1 MDWIWWQSRNVFDWT
16 ILLTNGE
23 YTVCD
28 LRMWVGTAAAVFAMG
43 PNVSSTTSESDRFRC
58 VMEGE
63 GNGVDGVDA
72 AMSMLFVV
80 AMLVAV
86 MLWCARCCFYVG
98 NESRRDLDRVIKMSF
113 LLRSIVLVM
122 SLAAEFHRQ
131 NKSVNRILL
140 LWILLLANH
149 ARNSFHYVKKWPPPT
164 TERVDHINIVETIS
178 LVILFRQCAWQMQ
191 GTMYLELM
199 IYGCR
204 WYTI

>member
-1 MDWIWWQSRNVFDWT
+1 
-16 ILLTNGE
+16 
-23 YTVCD
+23 
-28 LRMWVGTAAAVFAMG
+28 MG

-140 LWILLLANH
+140 LYKFCFLRITREILFTLCKKMASTYHRACRSHQFRLLLCFV
-149 ARNSFHYVKKWPPPT
+149 SP
-164 TERVDHINIVETIS
+164 
-178 LVILFRQCAWQMQ
+178 QQMQ

-204 WYTI
+204 